1 MIRTETVAWI
11 TRMISCASRS
21 RRRFN
26 AKNTLVIPIL
36 LDGSRIPKADQLPE
50 DLKELSLRNS
60 LDVRH
65 ASFHDDMEK
74 LIRWLKEEQGPTP
87 KQMTLARIIARLLV
101 LLLGIA
107 ILYLLDWCSQP
118 RG

>member
-1 MIRTETVAWI
+1 
-11 TRMISCASRS
+11 MISCASRS